1 MVAFSAWHNPK
12 GKKAL
17 FCFTGSKVVVTFGL
31 ND

>member
-1 MVAFSAWHNPK
+1 MVAFSAWHK
-12 GKKAL
+12 KKEKKAL